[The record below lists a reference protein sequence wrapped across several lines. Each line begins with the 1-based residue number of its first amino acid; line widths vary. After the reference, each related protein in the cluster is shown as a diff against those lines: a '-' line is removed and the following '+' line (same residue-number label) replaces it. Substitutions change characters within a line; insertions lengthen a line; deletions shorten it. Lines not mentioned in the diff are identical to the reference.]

1 MALNTAKIEKIDL
14 LFKEFTRKDTPGC
27 VLGIVKD
34 GVLQYKKGYGIANLE
49 YDIPISSQ
57 TVFCVASNSKQFTG
71 MCIALLEED
80 GQLHLD
86 DDIRNYI
93 PEFPNYDEQVTVGNL
108 LYHTSGIKDYYTY
121 YLDTLE
127 FNDND
132 FITEDEAIDFIIS
145 QEKLAFKP
153 GEIFS
158 YSNSNYVLLSL
169 IVNRITGKSLGEF
182 ADERIFKVLGMKNTF
197 FREMHSKIIKNR
209 AVGYCVE
216 PIRNSQSKYFRIPC
230 TSSEDHHI
238 NMSNMEITGDDG
250 VWTTMDDLILW
261 DKNFYDNKLG
271 GQNVQKRLVAP
282 GKLNNGE
289 STHYGYGIESIHC
302 NEGVKLCHNGWVCS
316 YLCTHQQFSDLGL
329 SIIIL
334 SNTTRLE
341 PWEYV
346 DQIKDILLA
355 NAE

>member
-1 MALNTAKIEKIDL
+1 MILTTTTIEKIDD

-27 VLGIVKD
+27 VIGIIKD
-34 GVLQYKKGYGIANLE
+34 GELQYKKGYGIANLE
-49 YDIPISSQ
+49 YGIPISPQ
-57 TVFCVASNSKQFTG
+57 TVFCIASNSKQFTG

-80 GQLHLD
+80 GELTLD
-86 DDIRNYI
+86 DDIRKYI
-93 PEFPNYDEQVTVGNL
+93 PEFPSYDEQVTIANL
-108 LYHTSGIKDYYTY
+108 LYHTSGIMDYYTHFLET
-121 YLDTLE
+121 LD

-145 QEKLAFKP
+145 QEKLTFKP
-153 GEIFS
+153 GEKFS

-197 FREMHSKIIKNR
+197 FREMHSKIIPNR

-216 PIRNSQSKYFRIPC
+216 PIRNSQSTYFYILS
-230 TSSEDHHI
+230 TSSEEYYM
-238 NMSNMEITGDDG
+238 NMSSMEITGDDG

-271 GQNVQKRLVAP
+271 DQNLIKRFVTP
-282 GKLNNGE
+282 GKLNSGE
-289 STHYGYGIESIHC
+289 STNYGYGIESMHC
-302 NEGVKLCHNGWVCS
+302 AEGQKLCHSGWVCS
-316 YLCTHQQFSDLGL
+316 YLCTHQLFSDLGL

-334 SNTTRLE
+334 SNTTRLI

-346 DQIKDILLA
+346 EKIKDILLP
-355 NAE
+355 NN